1 LFVLKGKLMGLRPAH
16 LAVAVLAA
24 FIGANNHAYAT
35 DDRSERSVE
44 PTELGMSEEPIMAIV
59 ALYQQRISVYGAN
72 GNCSRAGLKRS
83 TGTRD
88 ARRNL

>member
-1 LFVLKGKLMGLRPAH
+1 MSQPRAL
-16 LAVAVLAA
+16 LAVTALAG
-24 FIGANNHAYAT
+24 FIGANNHASAT
-35 DDRSERSVE
+35 DNRSERLVA
-44 PTELGMSEEPIMAIV
+44 PTEWGMSEEPIMAIV